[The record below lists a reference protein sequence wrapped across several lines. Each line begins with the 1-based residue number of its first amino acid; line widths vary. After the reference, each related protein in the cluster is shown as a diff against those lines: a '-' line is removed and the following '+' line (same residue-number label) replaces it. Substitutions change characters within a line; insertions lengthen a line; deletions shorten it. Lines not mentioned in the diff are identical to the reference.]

1 MKFYINKIVLWI
13 GSNKRELQ
21 FFNNKVNI
29 ITGEQSKGK
38 STIIEILDF
47 CFFASENPIVQGDDY
62 INFVDWF
69 AINFFINNKHFTIG
83 RNSKK
88 IDEYYFSSSGEI
100 PQTLYSNAKESSI
113 QNAIN
118 TEFSINDNV
127 VFPYGGKDIK
137 KGTRIS
143 PRYFLLFCTQRRN
156 TLSNDEVLFDK
167 QSAKYSR
174 YQEALSRIFDIAI
187 GSTTIDN
194 MIKRESLLEKELEKD
209 KLEKKQKSVGEQANI
224 FESEIKQIC
233 SRAKSMNIVPLETS
247 EYRCIALLKQQISNL
262 SVIDDIANF
271 SEIDA
276 LEEKKIGLQL
286 QINKYKK
293 YINQYDKYKQSLNND
308 LDSLMPISYL
318 NQHLEEILNL
328 SSTHTLFSSIE
339 SEMRL
344 IREYIFNKKSPA
356 IIDLHDRITKLEEE
370 VKTIDSTL
378 ANFSEDANQTNI
390 TNKNRF
396 LFLGEI
402 AYALKFYEN
411 HDSIV
416 EDYSNQINKIQ
427 QDIDAL
433 RREIKEIDRSDAL
446 LTINEFMQNIFDE
459 VDFELSGYAGYKP
472 TFDFKSKMVFL
483 KKRDKEVKYTK
494 EDIVKNIGSSSNHL
508 FLHLAFFTAIHRLF
522 IQEHIPYIPPFLI
535 LDQPDSPYYE
545 NNNSFERATFLKALR
560 TLDKQ
565 ISYVNDN
572 LNHDFQIIVLEHI
585 EWKEIEE
592 AKFENFVLVDQEWR
606 NGYGLVPP
614 EILI

>member
-62 INFVDWF
+62 INYVDWF

-209 KLEKKQKSVGEQANI
+209 KLEKKQKSVGGQANI

-233 SRAKSMNIVPLETS
+233 ARAKSMNMISLETS
-247 EYRCIALLKQQISNL
+247 EHKCIELLKRQINNL
-262 SVIDDIANF
+262 SVVDDVANF

-308 LDSLMPISYL
+308 LDSLMPVSYL

-370 VKTIDSTL
+370 IKTIDSTL
-378 ANFSEDANQTNI
+378 ANFSEDANQANI
-390 TNKNRF
+390 THKNRL

-402 AYALKFYEN
+402 AYALKFYES

-416 EDYSNQINKIQ
+416 EDYSNQINKLQ

-565 ISYVNDN
+565 ISYVNNN

-585 EWKEIEE
+585 EWTEIEDAE
-592 AKFENFVLVDQEWR
+592 FENFVLVDQEWR